1 MPGEKG
7 EKECSYIFTKTNA
20 GVCLSSLDARS
31 TRKST
36 ATRKSLSK
44 FLENEVS
51 GNVLVLLPS
60 GRGSYLKPDFAG
72 TAEGYAGRGDG
83 SVRKG

>member
-7 EKECSYIFTKTNA
+7 EEECSYIFTKTNA
-20 GVCLSSLDARS
+20 GVCLSSFAARS

-44 FLENEVS
+44 FLENGVL
-51 GNVLVLLPS
+51 GNLLVRLGELPKTRFRYPACTALVCKKLL
-60 GRGSYLKPDFAG
+60 
-72 TAEGYAGRGDG
+72 
-83 SVRKG
+83 